1 VSARGLRRASPL
13 ANAFLLL
20 AEVGAALAWPRLV
33 FSAATLSV
41 IAALAR
47 ASGIPLRGLVPGRRF
62 VVVFALVLFVAQAL
76 SVRSGAVLV
85 SEPFRVT
92 TLGILSGAEMGLRF
106 LLILAASALFVR
118 TTDPD
123 RLADGLVRLRVPYR
137 YAYLVVLALRFVPF
151 FEDELRAVRDAQRMR
166 GLEVSVRGLR
176 RALQTA
182 RLTFV
187 PVIVS
192 ALHRVDTIAISMKGR
207 CFGLHAR
214 RTSSRED
221 ARSAW
226 SIVPVAVGLALV
238 AGAVVGRIW
247 GGSG

>member
-1 VSARGLRRASPL
+1 MSARGLRRASPL
-13 ANAFLLL
+13 ANAFLLV
-20 AEVGAALAWPRLV
+20 AAVGAALAWPRLA
-33 FSAATLSV
+33 FSAATLCTV
-41 IAALAR
+41 AALAR
-47 ASGIPLRGLVPGRRF
+47 ASGIPLRGLVPGKRF
-62 VVVFALVLFVAQAL
+62 VLAFSLILFAAQAL
-76 SVRSGAVLV
+76 SVRSGTVLLI
-85 SEPFRVT
+85 EPVRIT
-92 TLGILSGAEMGLRF
+92 TLGILSGVEMGLRF
-106 LLILAASALFVR
+106 LLILGASALFVR

-151 FEDELRAVRDAQRMR
+151 FEDELRAVRDAQRLR
-166 GLEVSVRGLR
+166 GIEASVRGFR

-187 PVIVS
+187 PVVVS

-207 CFGLHAR
+207 CFGLYTR

-221 ARSAW
+221 GRSAW
-226 SIVPVAVGLALV
+226 SLVAVAVGLALV

-247 GGSG
+247 GGGA